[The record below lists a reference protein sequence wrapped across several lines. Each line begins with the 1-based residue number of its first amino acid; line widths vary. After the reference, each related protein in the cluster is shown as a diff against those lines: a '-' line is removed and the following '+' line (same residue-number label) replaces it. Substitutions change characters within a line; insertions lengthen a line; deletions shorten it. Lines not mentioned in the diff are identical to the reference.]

1 MELIYGDAYL
11 FKVLLGEVRLEDGGT
26 AATYVDLDLNFIF
39 ALGLGVSVS
48 AILRECLIR
57 QSEIE
62 EQAWEYCRITGMVN
76 GDSGIDHGED

>member
-1 MELIYGDAYL
+1 MELTYGDAYL

-39 ALGLGVSVS
+39 ALGLRVSVS

-62 EQAWEYCRITGMVN
+62 EEAWAYCRTTGMVN
-76 GDSGIDHGED
+76 GDSGIDGGED